1 MDKNDEI
8 VSEQKNSWFYERQVQ
23 PNRISKD
30 RKGATKAK
38 DRGGGWR
45 KRSGGGGGGEG
56 GGEVVVME
64 VVVIEVEEE
73 EEEQS
78 SGGEGGWSRRQNSKR
93 GNESEAWKGTRIKLL
108 LLLKL

>member
-38 DRGGGWR
+38 DRGGGW
-45 KRSGGGGGGEG
+45 KRWCRRRGGGGRGRGG
-56 GGEVVVME
+56 
-64 VVVIEVEEE
+64 
-73 EEEQS
+73 
-78 SGGEGGWSRRQNSKR
+78 
-93 GNESEAWKGTRIKLL
+93 
-108 LLLKL
+108 